1 MNAPSPEVDVFISN
15 YTIVDP
21 DVYHLWVNGY
31 SGKHYLLNIILLYIL
46 YMTD

>member
-1 MNAPSPEVDVFISN
+1 MLLYSEYNKNTMNAPSPEVDVFISN

-31 SGKHYLLNIILLYIL
+31 SG
-46 YMTD
+46 T

>member
-31 SGKHYLLNIILLYIL
+31 SGKHCLLDTYYNIMFYV
-46 YMTD
+46 